1 MARKYFIGITAALTL
16 LVNSCSFRIADFTFL
31 SSKNVDMNHAA
42 GYTTSVN
49 DRKQG
54 QDSAHIIIFIPT
66 GEADYKEAL
75 DKAIEQNGP
84 SCVGL
89 ANAKV
94 ESGGWYIP
102 YVYGYF
108 WCSVEGDPVYKK

>member
-1 MARKYFIGITAALTL
+1 M
-16 LVNSCSFRIADFTFL
+16 FRIATLSIFAIMALFVSSCTYRLADFTFL

-42 GYTTSVN
+42 GYSTAVN

-54 QDSAHIIIFIPT
+54 KDLAHIIIFIPT

-75 DKAIEQNGP
+75 DKAIEQNG
-84 SCVGL
+84 STCVGL

-94 ESGGWYIP
+94 ESGWWYIP
-102 YVYGYF
+102 YVYGRV
-108 WCSVEGDPVYKK
+108 WCTVEGDPVYKK